1 MRKTAEPFDDV
12 VMFARVVHVLG
23 EVVAPGIAGLGRE
36 RPELLD
42 GSALEIEVLG
52 VLKRHVQE
60 DTLDRIEGAVL
71 PGFDAGDTVG
81 GSLRVVHERGRRSAM
96 DVARHLIEEDHEGQP
111 PVRRLGP
118 VARRGPGR
126 REPATWKHSSRRPPG
141 STWLP
146 RRRR

>member
-1 MRKTAEPFDDV
+1 
-12 VMFARVVHVLG
+12 MFARVVHVLG

-96 DVARHLIEEDHEGQP
+96 DVARHLIEEDHESQP
-111 PVRRLGP
+111 PVRRPGP
-118 VARRGPGR
+118 VAQGAARRVRPRSSGCRDAASFPSCAPRGR
-126 REPATWKHSSRRPPG
+126 ARAAARAAPP
-141 STWLP
+141 LK
-146 RRRR
+146 